1 MFDPTEGPNLSC
13 GAKPLDLI
21 EREAQKMR
29 AKHHTPPEG
38 TGRHPEEDGGVR
50 HAVAAVE
57 DPFRPEVKGM
67 MEDVVERENMMAA
80 WKKVKSNNGAP
91 GIDGMTVEELWLWLQ
106 DNWSLVKAALLAGQY
121 EPEVVRGVEIPK
133 PGGKGVR
140 QLGIPT
146 VLDRLIQ
153 QAVLQQL
160 MPVFDPVF
168 SEHSY
173 GYRPGRSATQAAEA
187 AQRYVQDGRRWV
199 VDMDLEKFFDN
210 VNHDILMSRV
220 ARRVEDKR
228 VLRLIRRY
236 LQAGM
241 MKGGLVSPREEGT
254 PQGGPLSPLLS
265 NILLDEFDKE
275 LERRGHAFC
284 RYADDCNIYL
294 RSKRSGERVL
304 ASVTAFLSGHLR
316 LKVNGEKSAVA
327 RPWKRTFLGFS
338 MTAHRDVKLKPGPD
352 NVRRFRRSLRDCF
365 RRGRGR
371 NLKTFI
377 QQDLNAKL
385 RGWANYF
392 RISGVKQIF
401 EDLDK
406 WIRHRLR
413 NIIWRQ
419 WKRPK
424 TRRKKLIARGLDEER
439 ASKSAYNGRGPWW
452 NSGANHMNQAFPV
465 QHFDH
470 LGLVSIHH
478 IVGNF

>member
-1 MFDPTEGPNLSC
+1 
-13 GAKPLDLI
+13 
-21 EREAQKMR
+21 MR
-29 AKHHTPPEG
+29 AEHHTPPEG
-38 TGRHPEEDGGVR
+38 TGRHPGEDGGVR

-57 DPFRPEVKGM
+57 DSVCPEAKGM

-80 WKKVKSNNGAP
+80 WKRVKANDGAP
-91 GIDGMTVEELWLWLQ
+91 GIDGMTVEELWPWLQ
-106 DNWSLVKAALLAGQY
+106 ENWPSVKVALLADRY
-121 EPEVVRGVEIPK
+121 EPEAVRGVEIPK

-153 QAVLQQL
+153 QAVSQQL
-160 MPVFDPVF
+160 MPVFDLGF
-168 SEHSY
+168 SAHSY
-173 GYRPGRSATQAAEA
+173 GYRPGRSAAHAAEA

-220 ARRVEDKR
+220 ARKVKDKR
-228 VLRLIRRY
+228 VLRLIRKY

-241 MKGGLVSPREEGT
+241 MMGGLVSPREEGT

-275 LERRGHAFC
+275 LERRGHTFC
-284 RYADDCNIYL
+284 RYADDCNIYV

-304 ASVTAFLSGHLR
+304 SSVTAFLSKRLR
-316 LKVNGEKSAVA
+316 LKVNREKSAVA

-338 MTAHRDVKLKPGPD
+338 MTVHRDTKLKPGLD

-385 RGWANYF
+385 RGWAHYF
-392 RISGVKQIF
+392 RISGVKQVF
-401 EDLDK
+401 EDLDQ
-406 WIRHRLR
+406 WVRRRLR

-419 WKRPK
+419 WKRPR

-452 NSGANHMNQAFPV
+452 NSGASHMNQAFPTNY
-465 QHFDH
+465 FDN
-470 LGLVSIHH
+470 LGLVNIRH
-478 IVGNF
+478 IVESF